1 MTGALTD
8 RKNRKRRM
16 RRILLIGLLLSL
28 LCAGTGCAKKQAAD
42 DVVRDIVPENGI
54 GADGMPAGEPGRDDE
69 AVSTSGGADAAGKGQ
84 ETAQVGLLTLTLPAG
99 YQQSTTSGLYLNQ
112 NYPDD
117 QSNVYIYTTEKTT
130 DFEQVMTGGQE
141 QFIGYLADAYEQQ
154 YEERPEIT
162 LTRYEAASIGEKPA
176 YVVEISYDLKGVHYE
191 QLEYIVD
198 ADKTYYIAFSQV
210 GARSWM
216 EAFYD
221 SAGTMFFSEA
231 E

>member
-1 MTGALTD
+1 MTEALTD
-8 RKNRKRRM
+8 RKNRKQCM
-16 RRILLIGLLLSL
+16 RRILLIELLLSL
-28 LCAGTGCAKKQAAD
+28 LCAGTGCAQKQAAD

-69 AVSTSGGADAAGKGQ
+69 AVSTWGGADANEKEQ
-84 ETAQVGLLTLTLPAG
+84 ETAQVGRLTLTLPAG

-162 LTRYEAASIGEKPA
+162 LTRYEAASIGEMPA
-176 YVVEISYDLKGVHYE
+176 YVVEISYDLKGVHYN

-210 GARSWM
+210 GECSWM
-216 EAFYD
+216 EAFYA